1 MRHPVEG
8 VTKMNALTLAALGTG
23 FTFLMTAAGAAVVF
37 LFKNEIKPSFQ
48 RVFLG
53 FAAGVMIAA
62 SVWSLLIP
70 SIEMAGEQGVP
81 GWLPAAGGFALG
93 ALFLMVLD
101 ALMPHLHPGSS
112 EAEGVHTSFKRTTL
126 LVLAVT
132 LHNIPEGMAVGLAC
146 ALAAGGGSSS
156 VTLAGAMALC
166 LGMGLQNFPEGA
178 AISLPLRREG
188 LSRPKSFV
196 YGALSGIV
204 EPIGGILAVL
214 IAGSVTPLMPWF
226 LSFAAGAMIYVVV
239 EELIPEAH
247 LGEHSHPGTL
257 GVLAGFLV
265 MMVLDVALGCPMERR
280 DIFRRARP
288 EDAGDIVRL
297 YNSNPCFLERHLGCR
312 AVDGTFVLQE
322 WRQMKK
328 EGFSTTVIADA
339 QTGAAVGFIDCR
351 DSEPV
356 YLSLFLLDAAL
367 QGKGLGTELYRE
379 FEEMQRRRGRKGIRI
394 DVVDDYEG
402 NLVPFWKRRGFEEG
416 EEITL
421 EWGGK
426 ASRARVMYRNLI

>member
-1 MRHPVEG
+1 MLRSIQW
-8 VTKMNALTLAALGTG
+8 AALGTG
-23 FTFLMTAAGAAVVF
+23 FTFLMTTLGAALVF
-37 LFKNEIKPSFQ
+37 FFKNKISADVQ
-48 RVFLG
+48 RIFLG

-70 SIEMAGEQGVP
+70 AIDQAEGSGMP
-81 GWLPAAGGFALG
+81 GWLPAAGGFLLG
-93 ALFLMVLD
+93 ILFLMAMD
-101 ALMPHLHPGSS
+101 ALLPHLHAGAAR
-112 EAEGVHTSFKRTTL
+112 AEGVASPWKRTTL

-265 MMVLDVALGCPMERR
+265 MMVLDVALG
-280 DIFRRARP
+280 
-288 EDAGDIVRL
+288 
-297 YNSNPCFLERHLGCR
+297 
-312 AVDGTFVLQE
+312 
-322 WRQMKK
+322 
-328 EGFSTTVIADA
+328 
-339 QTGAAVGFIDCR
+339 
-351 DSEPV
+351 
-356 YLSLFLLDAAL
+356 
-367 QGKGLGTELYRE
+367 
-379 FEEMQRRRGRKGIRI
+379 
-394 DVVDDYEG
+394 
-402 NLVPFWKRRGFEEG
+402 
-416 EEITL
+416 
-421 EWGGK
+421 
-426 ASRARVMYRNLI
+426 